1 MHRLSWI
8 CVGQSAP
15 SSPRAKNGL
24 KVLAGVLLA
33 GAAAVGCGDSSSDH
47 AGDIASASATDA
59 GASDAGSAADSCAP
73 GVVSSCTAST
83 VPGSCQVGSL
93 TACTSF
99 TTPTGTTLQL
109 GPYGALMEANVG
121 KGFEN
126 EVQMADK
133 PGSSATCSAFTSIFG
148 EDPKLTA
155 QLLQTTIDGLTLDF
169 ALYTVYRPATW
180 KAGETY
186 PVITW
191 GNGTCAQPEG
201 YGALLR
207 FVASHGY
214 VIIAA
219 NSRWVGMGSPA
230 PMLHALDYAAAANAD
245 PASPYYQKLDLT
257 KVGAMGHSQG
267 GAATV
272 SAVSDARISSAIV
285 FNASDTNVAKP
296 YLAISGDADITGFTP
311 ASMAMDINASAVAA
325 AYLYYHNPAGM
336 GPIKGHLLLMLS
348 PDRVTGPTLAYWQM
362 MLRNDAD
369 SRTWFQ
375 GTNCKLCNQAMDFE
389 FGTHSLN

>member
-1 MHRLSWI
+1 MHRLSRLCI
-8 CVGQSAP
+8 EGQ
-15 SSPRAKNGL
+15 
-24 KVLAGVLLA
+24 KVLAGILLA
-33 GAAAVGCGDSSSDH
+33 GVAVVGCGDDSPGQ
-47 AGDIASASATDA
+47 ATAIENASATDA
-59 GASDAGSAADSCAP
+59 GASDAGTAA
-73 GVVSSCTAST
+73 ASGP
-83 VPGSCQVGSL
+83 PGSCQVGAM

-133 PGSSATCSAFTSIFG
+133 PGNTATCATFAGIFG

-155 QLLQTTIDGLTLDF
+155 QLLQTTIEGLTLDF

-180 KAGETY
+180 KPGETY

-201 YGALLR
+201 YGAVLR
-207 FVASHGY
+207 FIASYGY
-214 VIIAA
+214 VVIAA

-272 SAVSDARISSAIV
+272 SAASDARISSAIV
-285 FNASDTNVAKP
+285 FNAGDTNVAKP

-311 ASMAMDINASAVAA
+311 ASMAMDINASTVPAE
-325 AYLYYHNPAGM
+325 YLYFHNPAGM

-348 PDRVTGPTLAYWQM
+348 PDRVTGPALAFWQM

-369 SRTWFQ
+369 SRAWFQ
-375 GTNCKLCNQAMDFE
+375 GPSCKLCNQAMDFE
-389 FGTHSLN
+389 YGSHSLN